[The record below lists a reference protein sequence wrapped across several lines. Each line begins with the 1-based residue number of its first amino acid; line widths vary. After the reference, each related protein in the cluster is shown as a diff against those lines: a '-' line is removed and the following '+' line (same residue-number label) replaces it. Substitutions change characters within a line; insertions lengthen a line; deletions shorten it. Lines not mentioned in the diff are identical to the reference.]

1 VSRRFRYPGRA
12 LGADYAR
19 SAVGLAASLGPIAL
33 LEPAA
38 AVRWTLG
45 AAAALF
51 LVYFARTVC
60 RQLTRIELD
69 DAGISSRGLSGAD
82 IRWAQLRALRLDY
95 FSTRGDREEGWMQ
108 LRLRGPRRA
117 IRVDSDIEGFAEIA
131 RAAQSQAAARG
142 LELDAATRANLEA
155 LGR

>member
-1 VSRRFRYPGRA
+1 MSRRFRYPGRA
-12 LGADYAR
+12 LGAGYAR
-19 SAVGLAASLGPIAL
+19 CAVGLAASLGPIAL

-38 AVRWTLG
+38 PVRWTLG
-45 AAAALF
+45 AAASLF

-60 RQLTRIELD
+60 RQLTHIELD
-69 DAGISSRGLSGAD
+69 DAGISTRGLPGAD
-82 IRWAQLRALRLDY
+82 IRWTQLRAMRLDY

-108 LRLRGPRRA
+108 LRLLGPRRA

-131 RAAQSQAAARG
+131 RAAHSEAAARG